1 MGCPLWAEGRGG
13 AKPGS
18 VAAGVPCRGQ
28 ERAAVQALN
37 THPELWGCR
46 QPGPT
51 GHVSRGRELQPP
63 RAPEWGGDSRG
74 TGLLVERTAHP

>member
-46 QPGPT
+46 QPGE
-51 GHVSRGRELQPP
+51 V
-63 RAPEWGGDSRG
+63 APETKGQQVLHQE
-74 TGLLVERTAHP
+74 GLKWERREVEDADHPWHT